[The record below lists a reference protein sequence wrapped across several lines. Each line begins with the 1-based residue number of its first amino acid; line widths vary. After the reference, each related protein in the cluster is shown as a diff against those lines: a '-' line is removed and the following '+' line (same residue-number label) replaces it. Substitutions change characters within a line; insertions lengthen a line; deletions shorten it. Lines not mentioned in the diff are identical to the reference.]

1 MELFN
6 NLRNAEII
14 ANLFP
19 KGTFFNIEV
28 TEYSITMCAYSS
40 ADLSI
45 LDTMGYEYDEELHS
59 WKYRE
64 TRIVQSQNI

>member
-14 ANLFP
+14 ANIFP
-19 KGTFFNIEV
+19 VGTFFNIEV

-45 LDTMGYEYDEELHS
+45 LDTMGYKYDEDWHS
-59 WKYRE
+59 WKYRG
-64 TRIVQSQNI
+64 TIITQSQTI

>member
-6 NLRNAEII
+6 NLINAELI
-14 ANLFP
+14 ARMFP
-19 KGTFFNIEV
+19 SSTFFNIEV

-45 LDTMGYEYDEELHS
+45 LDTMGYEYDGDQHR
-59 WKYRE
+59 WMYRE
-64 TRIVQSQNI
+64 TRIIQSQNI